1 MILAMQPAELLA
13 WWNLIFIVPFGL
25 ALVYLGLFVFT
36 GITFGDTDVDADV
49 DADLD
54 ADADLD
60 GDADMDADHDVDGD
74 HDAGDHDA
82 GHDADHDADT
92 NLLAAFLGMLGVG
105 KVPLSLGL
113 MILLLLWGL
122 IGFALNV
129 VLSETLGP
137 SALVPAISLPV
148 TFLLSMALTG
158 LCAAAIARVVPLN
171 DEAPARRQDLVGRIA
186 EALYDIDDSF
196 GMAVVRNSAGDLLQ
210 VSCKTHPGQRIA
222 KGSRVVLFAYDKDKS
237 LFTAAPFTT
246 EPYSPAA
253 MPSSAPRIP
262 RRTNIN
268 RNE

>member
-222 KGSRVVLFAYDKDKS
+222 KGSRVVLFAYDKEQS

-253 MPSSAPRIP
+253 MPSSAAPHTP
-262 RRTNIN
+262 P
-268 RNE
+268 NEYQPE